1 MSTYQLSTV
10 RTRVQDKLDDAS
22 FSASKLDQFINDG
35 QRDILN
41 SRRFVFMEREQTVTT
56 TNASQA
62 LTSLPTDMQT
72 PLSLRVYTPVGN
84 SILLKYMEYE
94 DLDATIPN
102 QTSVGTGSPYYW
114 YTFNL
119 IPYIYP
125 VADATYTLKLKYI
138 KSPSELTADASVPEI
153 PESFSEI
160 LVLAGYKRALE
171 FNDENDKAQLIQL
184 QIDEQI
190 TKMDERYK
198 RQSGEP
204 HIMKIPNRRNRI
216 KGF

>member
-1 MSTYQLSTV
+1 MTYQLSTV

-22 FSASKLDQFINDG
+22 FSASKIDQFVNDG

-41 SRRFVFMEREQTVTT
+41 SRRFVFMEREQDVTT

-84 SILLKYMEYE
+84 SILLKYLEYE
-94 DLDATIPN
+94 DLDTTIPN

-114 YTFNL
+114 YVFNL
-119 IPYIYP
+119 IPYVYP
-125 VADATYTLKLKYI
+125 VADDTYTLKLKYI
-138 KSPSELTADASVPEI
+138 KSPDELTADVSVPEI
-153 PESFSEI
+153 PESFSEV
-160 LVLAGYKRALE
+160 LVLAAYKRALE

-184 QIDEQI
+184 QIDEHI

-198 RQSGEP
+198 RQSGAV
-204 HIMKIPNRRNRI
+204 HIMRQPNRLNRI
-216 KGF
+216 KWF